1 MAKTKDLLNL
11 EALLRVRKVSFED
24 FVLSQGGSSVE
35 EKLAKVK
42 SSFTLSDAL
51 LEKAKTFGLVREE
64 QKEVDNVMF
73 SVVSTEPKE
82 ESKRGRKKKQ
92 VAGEEE
98 DVESD
103 SEDKEEESV
112 D

>member
-24 FVLSQGGSSVE
+24 FVLSQGGSSID

-42 SSFTLSDAL
+42 ATFTLSDVL
-51 LEKAKTFGLVREE
+51 LEKAKRFGVFKVEPEE
-64 QKEVDNVMF
+64 LNNVMF
-73 SVVSTEPKE
+73 SFIPAETKQE
-82 ESKRGRKKKQ
+82 ESKRGRKKKTTTDS
-92 VAGEEE
+92 EE
-98 DVESD
+98 VESE